1 MPKTYEEHDPVH
13 AEARA
18 QKAVSVCKG
27 ELSHGGDD
35 PAEEPQPI
43 QANEVSSLDEPVGKA
58 VENVEGRRNECL
70 RLEELS
76 ARVLALEAKAN
87 EGQKPST
94 EAHITTFAPEPFLLL
109 KDIEVVLEPTDGEC
123 IASFYDANVSSQ
135 GGTPP
140 EAIANLKDLLLS
152 RFDYLDKLPPEKKLG
167 PIPRKQIAVLREFIR
182 RRD

>member
-1 MPKTYEEHDPVH
+1 MPKAFDEHDPVH
-13 AEARA
+13 GEARV
-18 QKAVSVCKG
+18 QKPVSDCNG
-27 ELSHGGDD
+27 ESSHCGADA
-35 PAEEPQPI
+35 AEERQPI
-43 QANEVSSLDEPVGKA
+43 PANEEIVGKNL
-58 VENVEGRRNECL
+58 EERRKACL
-70 RLEELS
+70 LLEELS
-76 ARVLALEAKAN
+76 ARVLALETKAN

-94 EAHITTFAPEPFLLL
+94 VAHITTFAPEPFLLL